1 VRISELRL
9 PFEPQVGMI
18 YPFYLFKGIDVMLFT
33 AKILDIIK
41 NIMET
46 TWPDSLRYIS
56 RRSVLRYFVTGEEP
70 ITATIMH
77 PLNSEKIRVIIW
89 DISIEGMGV
98 EVLNDKTPLIEG
110 MNLSSISINLPNGS
124 VKTVGV
130 VRSVR
135 RESVL
140 EKTQLGIEFLSGS
153 EYYQD
158 KILQFVLEEN
168 LPPESI
174 LKQANH
180 TR

>member
-1 VRISELRL
+1 
-9 PFEPQVGMI
+9 
-18 YPFYLFKGIDVMLFT
+18 
-33 AKILDIIK
+33 
-41 NIMET
+41 
-46 TWPDSLRYIS
+46 
-56 RRSVLRYFVTGEEP
+56 
-70 ITATIMH
+70 
-77 PLNSEKIRVIIW
+77 
-89 DISIEGMGV
+89 
-98 EVLNDKTPLIEG
+98 
-110 MNLSSISINLPNGS
+110 
-124 VKTVGV
+124 VGV